1 MAKADSKDH
10 ILQKTFFLLL
20 TKGYDGVSIT
30 DIQRETGMSRGLLY
44 HYYGGKDELFRVVVK
59 KYLSDFFLLDVEQTK
74 DCDVEEMIDCVVQSY
89 RNAYRSWDECFG
101 ESEITIA
108 NYDFLI
114 FQMIDKDKSIA
125 RLYADM
131 REKEKTMWKDAVM
144 RSIEKREIRN
154 VLIADKIAIH
164 IVALLDGL
172 WLQAVER
179 KNARQH
185 IEQVKQVLMD
195 YYELLR
201 T

>member
-1 MAKADSKDH
+1 MARADSKDH

-59 KYLSDFFLLDVEQTK
+59 KYLSDFFLLDAEQTK
-74 DCDVEEMIDCVVQSY
+74 DCDVAEMIDRVVQSY
-89 RNAYRSWDECFG
+89 RNVYRSWDESFG

-114 FQMIDKDKSIA
+114 FQMIDRDKNIA
-125 RLYADM
+125 GLYADM

-144 RSIEKREIRN
+144 KSIEKSEIRN
-154 VLIADKIAIH
+154 VLTAGKIAIH

-195 YYELLR
+195 YYGLLKA
-201 T
+201 